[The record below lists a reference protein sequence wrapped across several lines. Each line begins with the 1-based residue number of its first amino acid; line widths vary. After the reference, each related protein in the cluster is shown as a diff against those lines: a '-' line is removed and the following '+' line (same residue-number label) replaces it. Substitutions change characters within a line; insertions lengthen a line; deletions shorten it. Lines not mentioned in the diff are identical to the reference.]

1 MIHIKIYL
9 GILLSINY
17 LLYILIKNKLLDK
30 DNTPLKKKVLKLM
43 IFISLKED
51 SIWIMILK

>member
-1 MIHIKIYL
+1 MIFIKIYH

-17 LLYILIKNKLLDK
+17 LPYILIKNKLLDK

-43 IFISLKED
+43 IFTSLKED
-51 SIWIMILK
+51 FIWIMILK